1 MANNILDL
9 LGLKDETIVVDINTS
24 TQSLAQEYLEKIE
37 NEAKY
42 KEAILKLLDNK
53 EFYARL
59 KRKLL
64 MDGFVCN
71 TRGLYGINVRSQ
83 YGIRTKKE

>member
-1 MANNILDL
+1 MTNNILDL

-42 KEAILKLLDNK
+42 K
-53 EFYARL
+53 
-59 KRKLL
+59 
-64 MDGFVCN
+64 
-71 TRGLYGINVRSQ
+71 
-83 YGIRTKKE
+83 